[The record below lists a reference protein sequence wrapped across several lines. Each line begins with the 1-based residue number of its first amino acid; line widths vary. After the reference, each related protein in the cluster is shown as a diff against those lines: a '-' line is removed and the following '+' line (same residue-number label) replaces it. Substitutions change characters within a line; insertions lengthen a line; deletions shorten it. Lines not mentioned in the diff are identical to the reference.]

1 MNMGMGVYG
10 VFFQKKMRW
19 MNLIFISQIELHLR
33 KQKYKSDVI
42 CCAWKCIEN

>member
-1 MNMGMGVYG
+1 MAMGVWG
-10 VFFQKKMRW
+10 VFPEKMRW

-42 CCAWKCIEN
+42 SVVLGSV